1 MKRQKNPPQEGGFF
15 FRETP
20 DPGPPPPGPPPPPP
34 RGGGGGGGLHFPC
47 QPYLLFIYLSFS
59 YINLF
64 DYVVFSFVY
73 FTYIVFSYSRKEK
86 PPPGLLQVG
95 GVEILTIYI
104 YLRRLPNCVLPDRA
118 YTTEAVGTTRF
129 ACALIS

>member
-1 MKRQKNPPQEGGFF
+1 MLPA
-15 FRETP
+15 
-20 DPGPPPPGPPPPPP
+20 GPPPSPP
-34 RGGGGGGGLHFPC
+34 RGGGGGLHFPC

-59 YINLF
+59 YISLF

-73 FTYIVFSYSRKEK
+73 FTYTVFFYPPKGK

-95 GVEILTIYI
+95 GAKILSIYI
-104 YLRRLPNCVLPDRA
+104 YLRILPNCILPDRA

-129 ACALIS
+129 ASAFIS